1 MPGEPVTRAELTSL
15 ATERTTAVT
24 DVLLALGVGT
34 GVLWLHRLVPPS
46 WRRGVWLAAL
56 GAFGVS
62 ALLGAAAHGLALDDR
77 VRDGMWQPLFAL
89 LCLAVALFVVGAA
102 ADWRGERLG
111 RTFLPVLL
119 VAASGVYLATRLS
132 GGDFRVFLA
141 FEAAGLL
148 FAIVGYARLAAHGRQ
163 GAGLVAAA
171 LAVSLAAGAVQASG
185 PFAIRLGWAFDHNGV
200 YHLVQLVGVGLLIRG
215 LATTL
220 QNPSP

>member
-1 MPGEPVTRAELTSL
+1 VPGEPVTRAELTSL

-24 DVLLALGVGT
+24 DVLLALGVGA
-34 GVLWLHRLVPPS
+34 GVLWLRRSVPPS

-56 GAFGVS
+56 GAFGIS

-77 VRDGMWQPLFAL
+77 VRDGVWQPLFAL

-119 VAASGVYLATRLS
+119 VAAAGVYLATRLS
-132 GGDFRVFLA
+132 GGDFRVFLG

-185 PFAIRLGWAFDHNGV
+185 PFAIRLGWTFDHNGV

>member
-1 MPGEPVTRAELTSL
+1 MSGEPVTRAEVTAL

-24 DVLLALGVGT
+24 DVLLAFGVG
-34 GVLWLHRLVPPS
+34 GGMLRLRRSVPPS
-46 WRRGVWLAAL
+46 WRRGVWLSAL
-56 GAFGVS
+56 AAFGVS
-62 ALLGAAAHGLALDDR
+62 ALLGAAAHGLTLDDR
-77 VRDGMWQPLFAL
+77 IRDGMWQPLFAL

-102 ADWRGERLG
+102 ADWRGDRLA

-119 VAASGVYLATRLS
+119 VAAAVVYVATRLT

-141 FEAAGLL
+141 FETAGLL
-148 FAIVGYARLAAHGRQ
+148 FAMVGYARLAANGRQ
-163 GAGLVAAA
+163 GAGVVAAG

-185 PFAIRLGWAFDHNGV
+185 PFVIRLGWAFDHNGV

>member
-1 MPGEPVTRAELTSL
+1 MPGEPVTRAEVTSF

-24 DVLLALGVGT
+24 DALLALAVGA
-34 GVLWLHRLVPPS
+34 GVLRLRRSVAPS
-46 WRRGVWLAAL
+46 WRRGVWLSAL
-56 GAFGVS
+56 AAFGVS
-62 ALLGAAAHGLALDDR
+62 ALLGAAAHGLALDDQ
-77 VRDGMWQPLFAL
+77 VRDAVWQPLFAL

-111 RTFLPVLL
+111 RTFLPALL
-119 VAASGVYLATRLS
+119 VVAAAVYLATWLT

-148 FAIVGYARLAAHGRQ
+148 LAIAGYAGLAAQGRP
-163 GAGLVAAA
+163 GAGLVATA

-185 PFAIRLGWAFDHNGV
+185 PFSIRLGWTFDHNGV

-220 QNPSP
+220 QNPPP

>member
-1 MPGEPVTRAELTSL
+1 MSGEPVTRAEVTAL

-24 DVLLALGVGT
+24 DVFLALGVGA
-34 GVLWLHRLVPPS
+34 GMLRLRRSVPPS
-46 WRRGVWLAAL
+46 WRRGVWLSAL
-56 GAFGVS
+56 AAFGVS
-62 ALLGAAAHGLALDDR
+62 ALLGAAAHGLTLDDR
-77 VRDGMWQPLFAL
+77 IRDGMWQPLFAL

-102 ADWRGERLG
+102 ADWRGDRLA

-119 VAASGVYLATRLS
+119 VAAAVVYVATRLT

-141 FEAAGLL
+141 FETAGLL
-148 FAIVGYARLAAHGRQ
+148 FAVVGYARLAAHGRQ
-163 GAGLVAAA
+163 GAGVVAAG

-185 PFAIRLGWAFDHNGV
+185 PFVIRLGWAFDHNGV
-200 YHLVQLVGVGLLIRG
+200 YHLVQLVGVGLLVRG